1 MPSGVLVVST
11 LIVTSSPSS
20 LAQLHNELMQFF
32 GKAPFVV
39 VSLLSQHTELHTL
52 IIL

>member
-11 LIVTSSPSS
+11 LIVTSS
-20 LAQLHNELMQFF
+20 LLHWRQLHNELMQFF

-39 VSLLSQHTELHTL
+39 VGLLGQHTELHTL